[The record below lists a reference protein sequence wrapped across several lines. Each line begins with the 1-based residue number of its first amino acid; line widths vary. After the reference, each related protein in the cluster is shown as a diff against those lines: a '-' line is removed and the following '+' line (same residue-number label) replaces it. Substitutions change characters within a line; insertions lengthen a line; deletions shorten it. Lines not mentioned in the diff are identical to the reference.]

1 MRERSV
7 VRLSV
12 TPSTK
17 CSCSG
22 SPPILAN
29 GKTTI
34 ERRGGADFSG
44 AGAGAGFACGG
55 LADFKRID
63 PDRLGDV
70 LELGRAEIADREIE
84 PPLDLP
90 IGVLG
95 EADRAGLGDAFEARG
110 DVDAVAHQIAVGL
123 LDDVA
128 EMNADAELD
137 AALGRQAGVALDHAV
152 LHFDRAAHRVDHA
165 AKLDEDCRRRCA

>member
-44 AGAGAGFACGG
+44 AGADAGFALRR

-70 LELGRAEIADREIE
+70 LELGRAEIA
-84 PPLDLP
+84 
-90 IGVLG
+90 
-95 EADRAGLGDAFEARG
+95 
-110 DVDAVAHQIAVGL
+110 
-123 LDDVA
+123 
-128 EMNADAELD
+128 
-137 AALGRQAGVALDHAV
+137 
-152 LHFDRAAHRVDHA
+152 
-165 AKLDEDCRRRCA
+165 

>member
-34 ERRGGADFSG
+34 DGRELRLGGRR
-44 AGAGAGFACGG
+44 
-55 LADFKRID
+55 LADLKRID
-63 PDRLGDV
+63 PDRFGDV
-70 LELGRAEIADREIE
+70 LQLGRAEIGDREIE

-90 IGVLG
+90 VGLLG
-95 EADRAGLGDAFEARG
+95 QTDRAGRSDPFEPGR
-110 DVDAVAHQIAVGL
+110 DIDAVAHQIAVAF

-128 EMNADAELD
+128 EMNADPELD
-137 AALGRQAGVALDHAV
+137 PA
-152 LHFDRAAHRVDHA
+152 
-165 AKLDEDCRRRCA
+165 